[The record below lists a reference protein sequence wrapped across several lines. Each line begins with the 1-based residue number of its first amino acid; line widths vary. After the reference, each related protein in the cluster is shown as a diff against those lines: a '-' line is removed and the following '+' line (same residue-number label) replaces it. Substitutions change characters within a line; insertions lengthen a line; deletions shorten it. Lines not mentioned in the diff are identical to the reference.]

1 MSQRVMED
9 IIAKLGAVDI
19 RKPIILP
26 TDKDGEITMQ
36 WYKEDDSVIMIV
48 VSPSKFVLCVF
59 TPRASRESVDA
70 TSEAFDLTDVDQL
83 VTKVKDILPRRIL

>member
-1 MSQRVMED
+1 MED
-9 IIAKLGAVDI
+9 ILSKLINV
-19 RKPIILP
+19 RKPLILP
-26 TDKDGEITMQ
+26 SYNDGDITLQ

-83 VTKVKDILPRRIL
+83 VAKVKDMLQ